1 MYSINKLCIK
11 VGCVVRTVL
20 RLLPVYMAIIG
31 CIYIIALIVSRVR
44 TLCSLPGWR
53 PLPSIISVEI
63 RMAHQN
69 LSSIHH
75 CVNNK
80 VICNNPRRFY
90 STEDQT
96 KLYTRSS
103 NLNNSEKATEDA
115 VPFLQSRAHTF
126 KVKDTYSTDSTNDK
140 RRQKYSI
147 PLGMVMFGVLLYFGF
162 VREYNEKDRKRMDF
176 LNKDI
181 SDKLPEDVRKK
192 VYAELDIKSSER

>member
-1 MYSINKLCIK
+1 
-11 VGCVVRTVL
+11 
-20 RLLPVYMAIIG
+20 
-31 CIYIIALIVSRVR
+31 
-44 TLCSLPGWR
+44 
-53 PLPSIISVEI
+53 
-63 RMAHQN
+63 MAHQK

-75 CVNNK
+75 RVNDK

-96 KLYTRSS
+96 ELHTRSS
-103 NLNNSEKATEDA
+103 NLETATEDA

-126 KVKDTYSTDSTNDK
+126 KVKDTYSTDSTKDK

-192 VYAELDIKSSER
+192 VYAELEIKSSEGSTTDEDS